1 MGKTVR
7 IIIGA
12 ALIVAGAVTGNWQLV
27 LQGALMV
34 GQALTEKGPSPRQ
47 ASATTLQL
55 GEVPRQAIFGRAAI
69 AGSLVDGFN
78 HDGKYGTDWE
88 VLVIAL
94 ADHRCKG
101 LVGVYVNDV
110 YVAFAPTGD
119 DVADQNGTVP
129 GYSDQLRINWYPGTE
144 TQIVK
149 QTLIDFG
156 GWSANDK
163 LAGVAHVVVHYKAD
177 DEKAKHPVWPGG
189 RPRFLFV
196 VDGACCYDPR
206 KDSTVAGGS
215 GAHRWSDPSTWEWSD
230 NVSVCRYNWVRG
242 IYACDRVDQPD
253 QLLVGRGLSA
263 IEAPP
268 ENVAWRAN
276 LCDEAVP
283 LAAGGTEPRYRC
295 GVVVKADEQFDSV
308 EQMWAAACAGVI
320 RQPEGS
326 VEVDPGHAVT
336 PTFEITDDDLL
347 IGTKVSF
354 SRFRNQADTAWL
366 NTVIPSYVEP
376 AQKWVTHSA
385 PLRRVY
391 ADVIADGGAR
401 EVTLQLDAVTSRTQA
416 QRCGEIARRMGR
428 LLRTGTVTLGPR
440 FAGIEEGDWGTF
452 TSARHTGGVPVTV
465 RAEAMALDEKWRNTI
480 TLREISA
487 DVFAWSTADEIAEG
501 AVAVPNPVPTY
512 GDAPDAADWAVTG
525 GTVAGTN
532 GETIPAI
539 ILTGSAAS
547 DPYVQAIV
555 VEYRRQDV
563 LEQEDGTPFE
573 NEDGSG
579 TPFENEESGAD
590 WIAEP
595 ILAAGTT
602 SYTLRGLSAGGAYQV
617 AVSYQVR
624 GVIGDRLVL
633 GPVVAGKLGTSRS
646 AYSVDALDPAFP
658 VTSDDTHIMIAA
670 FTAVLDDGRS
680 MAFPAGTIGSLAN
693 STTYGVFWRFST
705 SAWEVDVT
713 PAISRK
719 ASSDYVFIGWTTT
732 STAGTFPAAPSPPPG
747 YQGDGPRELEYL

>member
-1 MGKTVR
+1 MGKAVK
-7 IIIGA
+7 IFYAVSWIVVGA
-12 ALIVAGAVTGNWQLV
+12 ITGNWAMV
-27 LQGALMV
+27 MQGAILL
-34 GQALTEKGPSPRQ
+34 GSTLTEKGPGARQ
-47 ASATTLQL
+47 ASASTMQL
-55 GEVPRQAIFGRAAI
+55 GETSRKAAFGTVAT
-69 AGSLVDGFN
+69 AGSLNEGFD

-88 VLVIAL
+88 VLDITL
-94 ADHRCKG
+94 ADCRCKG

-129 GYSDQLRINWYPGTE
+129 GYNDQLRINFYPGTE

-149 QTLIDFG
+149 QTLIDFDG
-156 GWSANDK
+156 YAASDN
-163 LAGVAHVVVHYKAD
+163 LAGVCKVVVHYKAD
-177 DEKAKHPVWPGG
+177 DEKAKHPVFPGG

-196 VDGACCYDPR
+196 LDGAYCYDPR

-215 GAHRWSDPSTWEWSD
+215 GLHRWDDPSTWEWSD
-230 NVSVCRYNWVRG
+230 NPIVCRYNWARG
-242 IYACDRVDQPD
+242 IFACDRVDQPD
-253 QLLVGRGLSA
+253 MLLVGRGLSA

-276 LCDEAVP
+276 ICDELVP
-283 LAAGGTEPRYRC
+283 LAAGGSEKRYTC
-295 GVVVKADEQFDSV
+295 GIMIEADEQFDAV
-308 EQMWAAACAGVI
+308 EKIWADCCAGII

-336 PTFEITDDDLL
+336 PTFDITDDDLL
-347 IGTKVSF
+347 IGAKVNF
-354 SRFRNQADTAWL
+354 SRFRNQADQLWI
-366 NTVIPSYVEP
+366 NTVIPGYVEP

-401 EVTLQLDAVTSRTQA
+401 EATPQLDAVTSGTQA
-416 QRCGEIARRMGR
+416 QRCGEIMRRMGR
-428 LLRTGTVTLGPR
+428 LLRTATVTVGPR
-440 FAGIEEGDWGTF
+440 YAGVEEGDWGTF
-452 TSARHTGGVPVTV
+452 TSARHTGGVPMTV
-465 RAEAMALDEKWRNTI
+465 RVEAMALDEKWRNTL

-487 DVFAWSTADEIAEG
+487 DVFAWTIADEIAEG

-512 GDAPDAADWAVTG
+512 GDAPDADDWAVAG
-525 GTVAGTN
+525 GIVAGTN
-532 GETIPAI
+532 GEAIPAI
-539 ILTGSAAS
+539 ILSGASS
-547 DPYVQAIV
+547 DPYAQSIM
-555 VEYRRQDV
+555 VEYRPRMA
-563 LEQEDGTPFE
+563 LLAEDGSVLL
-573 NEDGSG
+573 NEDGSVMLAEG
-579 TPFENEESGAD
+579 DAPD

-595 ILAAGTT
+595 TLAAATT
-602 SYTLRGLSAGGAYQV
+602 SYTLRGLSAGSVYEV
-617 AVSYQVR
+617 AISYYVR
-624 GVIGDRLVL
+624 GAVTDRLVL
-633 GPVVAGKLGTSRS
+633 GPVIAGALGVSRA

-680 MAFPAGTIGSLAN
+680 MAFPADNIASLAN

-719 ASSDYVFIGWTTT
+719 ASSDYVFICWTTT
-732 STAGTFPAAPSPPPG
+732 STAGSFPPATSPPPG
-747 YQGDGPRELEYL
+747 YQGAGPRELEIV